1 MVFRGPTGSAGQLGA
16 QHSQAF
22 ENWYAN
28 CPGLKVV
35 VPSNPYDAKGLLKTA
50 IRDND
55 PVVILENEMMYGVE
69 FETTPEIMDK
79 EFLIPIGKAKIERAG
94 TDCTV
99 TAHAKMVGHSLQ
111 AAEIL
116 QRDHDI
122 SIEVINLRSL
132 RPLDRPA
139 ILKSIKKTHRIVNVE
154 EGWPQCG
161 IGAEIAGSIMES
173 DAFDWLDA
181 PMGRL
186 TGAEVPMPYS
196 WELEPHAVPQVN
208 QIVQEVLKACYRKK

>member
-1 MVFRGPTGSAGQLGA
+1 M
-16 QHSQAF
+16 
-22 ENWYAN
+22 
-28 CPGLKVV
+28 
-35 VPSNPYDAKGLLKTA
+35 
-50 IRDND
+50 
-55 PVVILENEMMYGVE
+55 
-69 FETTPEIMDK
+69 
-79 EFLIPIGKAKIERAG
+79 
-94 TDCTV
+94 
-99 TAHAKMVGHSLQ
+99 
-111 AAEIL
+111 
-116 QRDHDI
+116 
-122 SIEVINLRSL
+122 INLRSL